1 MKSWVRKTLRV
12 GVTGTLAATTLAA
25 CSSSGGPPSLTWF
38 INPDNGGQIQIA
50 KECTAAAKGEYKITT
65 SPLPTD
71 ATQQRQQLVT
81 RLSAKDSSISLMS
94 IDPVYVPELSY
105 AGFLAKIPAADA
117 TIFSKDIVKPAV
129 DAASW
134 QGKLVAAPFYA
145 NVQLLW
151 FYKSVAQQAGLDMTK
166 PVTWDQLIAAARK
179 TKTTIGVQ
187 ADQYEGY
194 TVLINALIS
203 GAGGKIVE
211 NPGAQAKDVKLG
223 LDTKAGED
231 AVKIIEQIARGGIG
245 GPALS
250 TAEEGQSLTLFTTT
264 SGAFKGGF
272 LANWPYVWSTLT
284 PAQKKLIGFTVYPQ
298 TVAGTTSK
306 PPFGGIDIAVGAYTH
321 NKPQAFDALKCITS
335 AAHQAYYMV
344 HDGNPAANETAYTD
358 PAVLKAYPNGLAAMI
373 LKSLKASGP
382 RPQSQYYGDLSAA
395 LQQSFSPPNSVNSS
409 TPKKADDFILKVLKG
424 EKLL

>member
-1 MKSWVRKTLRV
+1 MKAWVRNALRV
-12 GVTGTLAATTLAA
+12 GVTGTLAAATLTA
-25 CSSSGGPPSLTWF
+25 CGGSSGPPSLQWF

-81 RLSAKDSSISLMS
+81 RLSAKDSSIALMS
-94 IDPVYVPELSY
+94 VDPVYIPELAY
-105 AGFLAKIPAADA
+105 AGFLAKIPQGAAA
-117 TIFSKDIVKPAV
+117 AFSTDVVKPAV
-129 DAASW
+129 DAATW

-151 FYKSVAQQAGLDMTK
+151 YYKTVAQQAGLDMTA
-166 PVTWDQLIAAARK
+166 PVTWQRLIDAANK

-194 TVLINALIS
+194 TVLINALMA
-203 GAGGKIVE
+203 GAGGNIVE

-223 LDTKAGED
+223 LESQAGKDT
-231 AVKIIEQIARGGIG
+231 VRIIEQLAHGHIG

-272 LANWPYVWSTLT
+272 LVNWPYVWATLT
-284 PAQKKLIGFTVYPQ
+284 PAQKKLVGFTTYPE
-298 TVAGTTSK
+298 TVGGKTSK
-306 PPFGGIDIAVGAYTH
+306 PPFGGIDIAVGAFTPH
-321 NKPQAFDALKCITS
+321 KTAAFDAVKCITS
-335 AAHQAYYMV
+335 AKHEAYYMV
-344 HDGNPAANETAYTD
+344 HDGNPAANETAYTQSS
-358 PAVLKAYPNGLAAMI
+358 VTKAYPNGLAAMI
-373 LKSLKASGP
+373 LKSLKSSGP

-395 LQQSFSPPNSVNSS
+395 LQQSFSPPSSVNSS
-409 TPKKADDFILKVLKG
+409 TPKKANDFILQVLKG